1 MSDRDNME
9 YRSFARVE
17 RARSFAAQPMP
28 TPTGGG
34 GMRIGNQE
42 RQDAVESLARHCA
55 EGRLTVDELDNRIA
69 QVWAARTE
77 TELAGVLRDLPA
89 ARPAAPPAPT
99 YRSWLEDG
107 WLLVRTM
114 PSWTVALASAAAL
127 FLVLLTVSVFLGV
140 HHFQAHD
147 WHRFSGP

>member
-1 MSDRDNME
+1 
-9 YRSFARVE
+9 
-17 RARSFAAQPMP
+17 
-28 TPTGGG
+28 
-34 GMRIGNQE
+34 MRIGNQE